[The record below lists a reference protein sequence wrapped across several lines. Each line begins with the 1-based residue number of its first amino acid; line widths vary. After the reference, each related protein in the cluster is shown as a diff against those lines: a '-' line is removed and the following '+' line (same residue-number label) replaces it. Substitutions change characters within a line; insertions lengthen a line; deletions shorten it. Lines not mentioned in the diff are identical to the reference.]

1 MSSLSLGLMAYIGRP
16 YLERVPPPTPPDP
29 GNGGNGSADPPLGET
44 LPAPPEGPE
53 QHPHPVRRAG
63 PPRPRRPN

>member
-1 MSSLSLGLMAYIGRP
+1 MLSLGLMAYIGRP

-29 GNGGNGSADPPLGET
+29 PGNGGNG
-44 LPAPPEGPE
+44 EGPE

>member
-1 MSSLSLGLMAYIGRP
+1 MLSLGLMAYIGRP
-16 YLERVPPPTPPDP
+16 YLERVPPPVPPDP
-29 GNGGNGSADPPLGET
+29 GNGGSADPPPAET

-53 QHPHPVRRAG
+53 PHHPMAAVRRAG